1 MCYLWGLI
9 FYYKYKWST
18 LFVECFDIWSTS
30 NCIFFKDAKSDA
42 YLSFTLHWKAV
53 SLWNTV
59 SRARKTF
66 VMQVCGILMNN
77 LLALPDLNFHWFLWA
92 VKLFY
97 LNHALSCIVM
107 HCFVLQSK
115 CVKDV
120 WSFYLLYSLSF
131 FSQHSL
137 GDILSSDFY
146 NDNDF
151 IPALFTVLHATDVNI
166 ASGLRTEKE
175 GPYIALLEVTYYTDV
190 SILYH

>member
-1 MCYLWGLI
+1 
-9 FYYKYKWST
+9 
-18 LFVECFDIWSTS
+18 
-30 NCIFFKDAKSDA
+30 
-42 YLSFTLHWKAV
+42 
-53 SLWNTV
+53 
-59 SRARKTF
+59 
-66 VMQVCGILMNN
+66 
-77 LLALPDLNFHWFLWA
+77 
-92 VKLFY
+92 
-97 LNHALSCIVM
+97 M